1 MSGKQQRFKYIM
13 IVIAIVGILGTVIP
27 SLLETDYAAAE
38 KAVICISYL
47 LGVPLVVFVV
57 YKIGS
62 RLMKG

>member
-27 SLLETDYAAAE
+27 NLLEPDYAAAE

-47 LGVPLVVFVV
+47 IGVPLVVFVV